1 MTMLAHTPLSALV
14 IATATGEPMR
24 SERPKP
30 IHLLCG
36 RPMLRYVL
44 DALGDAGADKV
55 NVVTGPF
62 GDWVSKRVL
71 EDPPSVQLNFVEQ
84 RHDRGSADAALLGLN
99 SFDDFDD
106 DGELIVMPADLP
118 LLRTETLQELIATH
132 RATGAAC
139 TVLTARSDRAGAVGH
154 DHIVRDSRDRVSAVV
169 TAESGGADMDG
180 ADLGSGDVDRADV
193 GSLDAGAEPSTSDDD
208 VELSYGVYVVRR
220 GLLAP
225 ALRRTRPHHQ
235 DGRHRFSD
243 LVKVLAESGHPVE
256 TAPVLANPED
266 ARPVDNRRL
275 LADAE
280 AELRHRTNLRWLD
293 RGVTMIDPSRTYI
306 DATVELGIDVTLFPG
321 TMLQGSTVI
330 GDGCEIGPDTR
341 LDRCTVGRD
350 AVIEKTMARLAVVGD
365 NCRVGPFAVL
375 EPGSDVADGE
385 TTGPFYASRARE

>member
-1 MTMLAHTPLSALV
+1 MLAQTPLSALV

-44 DALGDAGADKV
+44 DALGDAGADRV

-62 GDWVSKRVL
+62 GEWVSKRVL
-71 EDPPSVQLNFVEQ
+71 EEPPAVELNFVEQ

-118 LLRTETLQELIATH
+118 LLRAETLQELVAVH
-132 RATGAAC
+132 RASNAAC
-139 TVLTARSDRAGAVGH
+139 TVLTAYAAPDEAFGH
-154 DHIVRDSRDRVSAVV
+154 EHVVRDSRGRLGALS
-169 TAESGGADMDG
+169 SGGSVAEMGDPDG
-180 ADLGSGDVDRADV
+180 ELGDG
-193 GSLDAGAEPSTSDDD
+193 PSAIDDQGR

-220 GLLAP
+220 GLMAP
-225 ALRRTRPHHQ
+225 ALRRTRPDER
-235 DGRHRFSD
+235 DGRHRLAD
-243 LVKVLAESGHPVE
+243 VVAVLADSGHPVE
-256 TAPVLANPED
+256 TAPVLTVKED

-275 LADAE
+275 LAEAE
-280 AELRHRTNLRWLD
+280 AELRRRTNLRWLD

-306 DATVELGIDVTLFPG
+306 DATVELGVDVTLFPG
-321 TMLQGSTVI
+321 TMLQGATVI

-350 AVIEKTMARLAVVGD
+350 TVIEKTMARLAVIGD

-375 EPGSDVADGE
+375 EPGSDLADGE
-385 TTGPFYASRARE
+385 NTGPFYASRARE